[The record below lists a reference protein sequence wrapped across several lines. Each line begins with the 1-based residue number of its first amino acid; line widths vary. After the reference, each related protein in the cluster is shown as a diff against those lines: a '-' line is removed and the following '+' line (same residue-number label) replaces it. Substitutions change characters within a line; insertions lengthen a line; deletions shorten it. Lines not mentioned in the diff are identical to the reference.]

1 MIDLINVSLQFGGKY
16 LFKDVN
22 YKISSGDKISLVGAN
37 GTGKSSLLKIIS
49 GLLPPESGNIAK
61 QKRISIGYLPQDHVT
76 HSGKTLLQEAST
88 ALSDIIE
95 LQNKESEL
103 TEALNNQNLTD
114 DEQMDLAHQLG
125 EVHHMLEGLD
135 SYSSQSK
142 VEKILIGL
150 GFEESDFE
158 RYTDEFSGGW
168 QMRIALAKIL
178 ISQNDILLL
187 DEPTNHLDI
196 DSLEWLID
204 FLKAYKG
211 GLLIVSHD
219 KNFVNQ
225 VTNRTLEIFLGKF
238 YTFKGDYDSYIKY
251 KIERDELSVHQFEQ
265 QQKKIKETQKFI
277 ERFRYKATKSR
288 QVQSRIKQLDKVEL
302 IELPEDKSEINIR
315 FPEPPQ
321 SGRTPLKLQSIF
333 KSYGD
338 KKVFEGINFEIE
350 KGEKIAFVGPNG
362 AGKSTLAKIIAGV
375 IDYNSGERILGH
387 NAILSYYAQDV
398 ADNLNPDLE
407 IIETVDGIAEEKT
420 IGQLRSLLGSFL
432 FSGDDVFK
440 KVGVLSG
447 GEKSRIALCK
457 ILLTK
462 ANFIILDEPTN
473 HLDYTSKL
481 ILQKA
486 LLDFKG
492 TLILVSHDVDFLR
505 PIATKVIDIR
515 KGNLKTYLGG
525 IDYFFSKRDFSSLE
539 RDGSTKLKE
548 NKTVVNPVNRKEQKR
563 IEAELRQ
570 QKHIATKDLIKEISK
585 WEEKIN
591 LKEIEIKNLENM
603 LADPAIYN
611 DGIVAKETTSKFNK
625 AKSELDSATQK
636 WEELTEKLLEIESQ
650 FT

>member
-1 MIDLINVSLQFGGKY
+1 MIDLSNISLQFGGKY

-37 GTGKSSLLKIIS
+37 GTGKSSILKIIA
-49 GLLPPESGNIAK
+49 GLLQPESGEVLK
-61 QKRISIGYLPQDHVT
+61 QKRITIGYLPQDHVT
-76 HSGKTLLQEAST
+76 HIGKTLLEEASS
-88 ALSDIIE
+88 ALTDIIE
-95 LQNKESEL
+95 LQNKEISLSEALANPNL
-103 TEALNNQNLTD
+103 TEE
-114 DEQMDLAHQLG
+114 EQMDLAHQLG
-125 EVHHMLEGLD
+125 EVHHKLDGLD
-135 SYSSQSK
+135 SYSAESK

-150 GFEESDFE
+150 GFAEEDFS
-158 RYTDEFSGGW
+158 RLTDQFSGGW

-204 FLKAYKG
+204 FLKAYSG

-219 KNFVNQ
+219 INFINQ

-238 YTFKGDYDSYIKY
+238 FTFKGDYDSYIKY
-251 KIERDELSVHQFEQ
+251 KTERDELTVHQFEQ

-288 QVQSRIKQLDKVEL
+288 QVQSRIKQLDKVDI
-302 IELPEDKSEINIR
+302 IELPEDKSEINIK
-315 FPEPPQ
+315 FSEPPQ
-321 SGRTPLKLQSIF
+321 SGRTPIKLTSIF

-338 KKVFEGINFEIE
+338 KKVFEGIDFEIE

-375 IDYNSGERILGH
+375 VDFNAGNRILGY
-387 NAILSYYAQDV
+387 NTIVSYYAQDV
-398 ADNLNPDLE
+398 ADNLNPSLD
-407 IIETVDGIAEEKT
+407 IIETVDGIAEDKT
-420 IGQLRSLLGSFL
+420 VGQLRSLLGSFL

-486 LLDFKG
+486 LVDFNG
-492 TLILVSHDVDFLR
+492 SLILVSHDVDFLR
-505 PIATKVIDIR
+505 PIASKIVDIR
-515 KGNLKTYLGG
+515 KGKLKTYLGD
-525 IDYFFSKRDFSSLE
+525 IDYFLSKRDLSSLE
-539 RDGSTKLKE
+539 RDT
-548 NKTVVNPVNRKEQKR
+548 TVVEKKEKVETINRKDQKR
-563 IEAELRQ
+563 LEAELRQ
-570 QKHIATKDLIKEISK
+570 QRHNATKNLVKEISS
-585 WEEKIN
+585 W
-591 LKEIEIKNLENM
+591 EIKVSSYENLIKDLERK
-603 LADPAIYN
+603 LADPSIYS
-611 DGIVAKETTSKFNK
+611 DGEAAKDITNRFNK
-625 AKSELDSATQK
+625 TKSELELANKK

-650 FT
+650 FNL

>member
-1 MIDLINVSLQFGGKY
+1 MIDLSNISLQFGGKY

-37 GTGKSSLLKIIS
+37 GTGKSSILKIIA
-49 GLLPPESGNIAK
+49 GLLQPESGEVLK
-61 QKRISIGYLPQDHVT
+61 QKRITIGYLPQDHVT
-76 HSGKTLLQEAST
+76 HIGKTLLEEASS
-88 ALSDIIE
+88 ALTDIIE
-95 LQNKESEL
+95 LQNKEISLSEALANPNL
-103 TEALNNQNLTD
+103 TEE
-114 DEQMDLAHQLG
+114 EQMDLAHQLG
-125 EVHHMLEGLD
+125 EVHHKLDGLD
-135 SYSSQSK
+135 SYSAESK

-150 GFEESDFE
+150 GFAEEDFS
-158 RYTDEFSGGW
+158 RLTDQFSGGW

-204 FLKAYKG
+204 FLKAYSG

-219 KNFVNQ
+219 INFINQ

-238 YTFKGDYDSYIKY
+238 FTFKGDYDSYIKY
-251 KIERDELSVHQFEQ
+251 KTERDELTVHQFEQ

-288 QVQSRIKQLDKVEL
+288 QVQSRIKQLDKVDI
-302 IELPEDKSEINIR
+302 IELPEDKSEINIK
-315 FPEPPQ
+315 FTEPPQ
-321 SGRTPLKLQSIF
+321 SGRTPIKLTSIF

-338 KKVFEGINFEIE
+338 KKVFEGIDFEIE

-375 IDYNSGERILGH
+375 VDFNAGNRILGY
-387 NAILSYYAQDV
+387 NTIVSYYAQDV
-398 ADNLNPDLE
+398 ADNLNPSLD
-407 IIETVDGIAEEKT
+407 IIETVDGIAEDKT
-420 IGQLRSLLGSFL
+420 VGQLRSLLGSFL

-486 LLDFKG
+486 LVDFNG
-492 TLILVSHDVDFLR
+492 SLILVSHDVDFLR
-505 PIATKVIDIR
+505 PIASKIIDIR
-515 KGNLKTYLGG
+515 KGKLKTYLGD
-525 IDYFFSKRDFSSLE
+525 IDYFLSKRDLSSLE
-539 RDGSTKLKE
+539 RDS
-548 NKTVVNPVNRKEQKR
+548 TVVEKKEKVETINRKDQKR
-563 IEAELRQ
+563 LEAELRQ
-570 QKHIATKDLIKEISK
+570 QRHNATKNLVKEISS
-585 WEEKIN
+585 W
-591 LKEIEIKNLENM
+591 EIKVSSYENLIKDLERK
-603 LADPAIYN
+603 LADPNIYS
-611 DGIVAKETTSKFNK
+611 DGDAAKDITNRFNK
-625 AKSELDSATQK
+625 TKSELELANKK

-650 FT
+650 FNL

>member
-1 MIDLINVSLQFGGKY
+1 MIDLSNISLQFGGKY

-37 GTGKSSLLKIIS
+37 GTGKSSILKIIA
-49 GLLPPESGNIAK
+49 GLLQPESGEVLK

-76 HSGKTLLQEAST
+76 HIGKTLLEEASS
-88 ALSDIIE
+88 ALTDIIE
-95 LQNKESEL
+95 LQNKEISLSEALANPNL
-103 TEALNNQNLTD
+103 TEE
-114 DEQMDLAHQLG
+114 EQMDLAHQLG
-125 EVHHMLEGLD
+125 EVHHKLDGLD
-135 SYSSQSK
+135 SYSAESK

-150 GFEESDFE
+150 GFAEEDFS
-158 RYTDEFSGGW
+158 RLTDQFSGGW

-204 FLKAYKG
+204 FLKAYSG

-219 KNFVNQ
+219 INFINQ

-238 YTFKGDYDSYIKY
+238 FTFKGDYDSYIKY
-251 KIERDELSVHQFEQ
+251 KTERDELTVHQFEQ

-288 QVQSRIKQLDKVEL
+288 QVQSRIKQLDKVDI
-302 IELPEDKSEINIR
+302 IELPEDKSEINIK
-315 FPEPPQ
+315 FSEPPQ
-321 SGRTPLKLQSIF
+321 SGRTPIKLTSIF

-338 KKVFEGINFEIE
+338 KKVFEGIDFEIE

-375 IDYNSGERILGH
+375 VDFNAGNRILGY
-387 NAILSYYAQDV
+387 NTIVSYYAQDV
-398 ADNLNPDLE
+398 ADNLNPSLD
-407 IIETVDGIAEEKT
+407 IIETVDGIAEDKT
-420 IGQLRSLLGSFL
+420 VGQLRSLLGSFL

-486 LLDFKG
+486 LVDFNG
-492 TLILVSHDVDFLR
+492 SLILVSHDVDFLR
-505 PIATKVIDIR
+505 PIASKIIDIR
-515 KGNLKTYLGG
+515 KGKLKTYLGD
-525 IDYFFSKRDFSSLE
+525 IDYFLSKRDLSSLE
-539 RDGSTKLKE
+539 RDT
-548 NKTVVNPVNRKEQKR
+548 TVVEKKEKVETINRKDQKR
-563 IEAELRQ
+563 LEAELRQ
-570 QKHIATKDLIKEISK
+570 QRHNATKNLVKEISS
-585 WEEKIN
+585 W
-591 LKEIEIKNLENM
+591 EIKVSSYENLIKDLERK
-603 LADPAIYN
+603 LADPSIYS
-611 DGIVAKETTSKFNK
+611 DGEAAKDITNRFNK
-625 AKSELDSATQK
+625 TKSELELANKK

-650 FT
+650 FNL

>member
-1 MIDLINVSLQFGGKY
+1 MIDLSNISLQFGGKY

-37 GTGKSSLLKIIS
+37 GTGKSSILKIIA
-49 GLLPPESGNIAK
+49 GLLQPESGEVLK
-61 QKRISIGYLPQDHVT
+61 QKRITIGYLPQDHVT
-76 HSGKTLLQEAST
+76 HIGKTLLEEASS
-88 ALSDIIE
+88 ALTDIIE
-95 LQNKESEL
+95 LQNKEISLSEALANPNL
-103 TEALNNQNLTD
+103 TEE
-114 DEQMDLAHQLG
+114 EQMDLAHQLG
-125 EVHHMLEGLD
+125 EVHHKLDGLD
-135 SYSSQSK
+135 SYSAESK

-150 GFEESDFE
+150 GFAEEDFS
-158 RYTDEFSGGW
+158 RLTDQFSGGW

-204 FLKAYKG
+204 FLKAYSG

-219 KNFVNQ
+219 INFINQ

-238 YTFKGDYDSYIKY
+238 FTFKGDYDSYIKY
-251 KIERDELSVHQFEQ
+251 KTERDELTVHQFEQ

-288 QVQSRIKQLDKVEL
+288 QVQSRIKQLDKVDI
-302 IELPEDKSEINIR
+302 IELPEGKSEINIK
-315 FPEPPQ
+315 FSEPPQ
-321 SGRTPLKLQSIF
+321 SGRTPIKLTSIF

-338 KKVFEGINFEIE
+338 KKVFEGIDFEIE

-375 IDYNSGERILGH
+375 VDFNAGNRILGY
-387 NAILSYYAQDV
+387 NTIVSYYAQDV
-398 ADNLNPDLE
+398 VDNLNPSLD
-407 IIETVDGIAEEKT
+407 IIETVDGIAEDKT
-420 IGQLRSLLGSFL
+420 VGQLRSLLGSFL

-486 LLDFKG
+486 LVDFNG
-492 TLILVSHDVDFLR
+492 SLILVSHDVDFLR
-505 PIATKVIDIR
+505 PIASKIIDIR
-515 KGNLKTYLGG
+515 KGKLKTYLGD
-525 IDYFFSKRDFSSLE
+525 IDYFLSKRDLSSLE
-539 RDGSTKLKE
+539 RDT
-548 NKTVVNPVNRKEQKR
+548 TVVEKKEKVETINRKDQKR
-563 IEAELRQ
+563 LEAELRQ
-570 QKHIATKDLIKEISK
+570 QRHNATKNLVKEISS
-585 WEEKIN
+585 W
-591 LKEIEIKNLENM
+591 EIKVSSYENLIKDLERK
-603 LADPAIYN
+603 LADPSIYS
-611 DGIVAKETTSKFNK
+611 DGEAAKDITNRFNK
-625 AKSELDSATQK
+625 TKSELELANKK

-650 FT
+650 FNL